1 MSHDTESNHG
11 DSVTVRITVD
21 DLLDLQQV
29 SDAQIHPDGTTIAY
43 VVAPNVADSGQ
54 QAIPS
59 TLWLVDADRSSAH
72 QISGEGTRAWHPRW
86 SSDGTQLAFLGRRCD
101 DDRDRIFI
109 LDNHWGEARRLAC
122 PALHDG
128 DVSGF
133 AWTAEGDSLIATIID
148 ADEGAEARTESG
160 RDWIEYEE
168 HPLFTRLYRVDPL
181 GGNATRISDLDLQVW
196 EFAIAPDASRI
207 AALVS
212 GAPFNW
218 AWYAARLV
226 LFDLVSGE
234 VMPLY
239 APDKQMTGLNWSPD
253 GRSIALISCTWSDQG
268 MTGGDVVIVDGDS
281 GQATTITPG
290 HERSY
295 LSARWE
301 DATRLLCAAIEDGES
316 TIGYLSLDGEW
327 EPRWREKASI
337 LRWGGQPFTMTRSEN
352 TTRLAA
358 VIARPDAPPDVHIV
372 EIRDDQFQWQR
383 LTDANPTLREHSFP
397 LIDTL
402 HWESVDGTRIQ
413 GLLVR
418 PVDVPEGP
426 WPTIVLIHGGPTSLW
441 SYEFHGTR
449 SMGWVQLMAAE
460 GYAVFLPNPRGSMG
474 FGTPFAEAN
483 SGDMGGGDLADI
495 LSGVDYLVTE
505 GIADPERV
513 GVGGWSYG
521 GYLTPL
527 AITQTTRFKAAVSGA
542 SITNWVSFH
551 GVSTI
556 PAFDSGFYQVDPFN
570 WDGHYGQFSPMAH
583 VRNVT
588 TPTLFL
594 HGEQDPICPS
604 GQALEMW
611 RALTELGVETQA
623 VIYPRE
629 GHGPREREH
638 LRDVLER
645 AVGWW
650 KRRV

>member
-1 MSHDTESNHG
+1 MSQDAETHDG

-21 DLLDLQQV
+21 ALLNLQQV
-29 SDAQIHPDGTTIAY
+29 SDAQIHPDGTIIAY
-43 VVAPNVADSGQ
+43 VIAPNVADTGQ

-59 TLWLVDADRSSAH
+59 ALWFVDVDSSANQ
-72 QISGEGTRAWHPRW
+72 QISAEGTPAWHPRW
-86 SSDGTQLAFLGRRCD
+86 SPDGSRLAFLGRRSD
-101 DDRDRIFI
+101 DERDRMFI
-109 LDNHWGEARRLAC
+109 LENHWREARRLTY
-122 PALHDG
+122 PALHG
-128 DVSGF
+128 GNVSGF
-133 AWTAEGDSLIATIID
+133 AWTPEGDSLIATIID
-148 ADEGAEARTESG
+148 TDEGAEARTESG
-160 RDWIEYEE
+160 RDWEEYEE
-168 HPLFTRLYRVDPL
+168 HPLFTRLYRVDPHD
-181 GGNATRISDLDLQVW
+181 GVATRISDLDLQVW

-212 GAPFNW
+212 DAPFNW

-226 LFDLVSGE
+226 LFDRVSGE
-234 VMPLY
+234 VTPLY
-239 APDKQMTGLNWSPD
+239 TSDKQMTGLSWSPD
-253 GRSIALISCTWSDQG
+253 NQSIALISCTWSDQG

-290 HERSY
+290 HPRSY
-295 LSARWE
+295 LSATWE

-316 TIGYLSLDGEW
+316 TIGYLSLDGGW
-327 EPRWREKASI
+327 EPRWREQASI
-337 LRWGGQPFTMTRSEN
+337 LRSGGRPFTVTRSEN

-358 VIARPDAPPDVHIV
+358 AIAHPNAPADVHV
-372 EIRDDQFQWQR
+372 GEIRDDRLQWQR
-383 LTDANPTLREHSFP
+383 LTDVNPALRERSLP
-397 LIDTL
+397 SIDTL

-418 PVDVPEGP
+418 PVDVAEGP

-441 SYEFHGTR
+441 SHEFHGTR

-474 FGTPFAEAN
+474 FGTAFAEAN
-483 SGDMGGGDLADI
+483 VGDMGGGDLADI
-495 LSGVDYLVTE
+495 LAGVDYLVTE
-505 GIADPERV
+505 GIADPDRL

-556 PAFDSGFYQVDPFN
+556 PAFDSVFYRVDPFN

-594 HGEQDPICPS
+594 HGEKDPICPP

-611 RALTELGVETQA
+611 RALTELGIETQA

-650 KRRV
+650 KRYV